1 MTIIEKAIKE
11 LKMSGLKERTCE
23 SYLAKINL
31 FLTTIDKQIEEI
43 TLNDIKEYL
52 YVLRYEKNYCIGTVN
67 YIRSALKYFFE
78 AVLEKQWSDKK
89 IPRLRGYKPLPSIL
103 SKDEVFRFIELMPN
117 RMYKTIL
124 YTIYSSG
131 LRVGE
136 AVALKI
142 KDIDSER
149 MQIYIAESKSGRA
162 RYAIL
167 SEKNLLQ
174 LREHLLILK
183 KQKNYDLNPENY
195 LFPSSYLKGE
205 HITAKTIKNRIA
217 EIGATSFENKKI
229 TAHSLRHGFASH
241 LVEAG
246 VDIYRIKELLGHSS
260 LRSTSVYLHLASL
273 SAMNVRSPLDME
285 DKK

>member
-1 MTIIEKAIKE
+1 MSIIEKTIKE
-11 LKMSGLKERTCE
+11 LKMSGLKEQTCD
-23 SYLAKINL
+23 SYLIKIKL
-31 FLTTIDKQIEEI
+31 FLNTIEKNAEEI

-52 YVLRYEKNYCIGTVN
+52 YVLRYERNYCIGTVN
-67 YIRSALKYFFE
+67 YVRSALKYFFE
-78 AVLEKQWSDKK
+78 AVLEKQWLDKK
-89 IPRLRGYKPLPSIL
+89 IPRLHGYKPLPSIL

-117 RMYKTIL
+117 KMHQTIL

-167 SEKNLLQ
+167 SRKNLIQ
-174 LREHLLILK
+174 LREHVKRLK
-183 KQKNYDLNPENY
+183 KEKRYSLNPENY
-195 LFPSSYLKGE
+195 LFPSPHLKGE
-205 HITAKTIKNRIA
+205 HIKSKTIKNRIA

-229 TAHSLRHGFASH
+229 SAHSLRHGFAAH

-260 LRSTSVYLHLASL
+260 IRSTSVYLHLASL

-285 DKK
+285 DTK